1 MTQINKI
8 DGEQGDQWKQLH
20 TDLAVPLQNNEW
32 VRIIV
37 EGVVGPGFQGD
48 ISIDDITWS
57 PSVTCT
63 AEQSTTTTS
72 TTPGVPIT
80 YPPSIYDCN
89 FECNCT
95 CQWKHDD
102 TIPFKWIVRMGSTSS
117 FDTGP
122 DSDHTT
128 GSRLGHFIYIE
139 ASSPAKMND
148 TARLISPDVVA
159 TNEEQ
164 CFRFY
169 YHMFGADTYRLN
181 IYARING
188 NLGKA
193 LWQKEGNQ
201 GNQWLFGRIALR
213 GNVEQAVGQPYQ
225 LVLEGI
231 VGKGYLGDISIDD
244 VALNQGPCPTSTVCD
259 FESSD
264 LCGYVNDPSNTIDWA
279 RYQAGVDPSIP
290 AVDVSYGST
299 HGHFM
304 FIRRNDTVVQSS
316 NGRLVSEGYPATG
329 GSCIR
334 WYMLLQNKATLRVRT
349 LALGG
354 LNPTILHTVH
364 GSQGPAWKFAQTTVR
379 SGSPYQV
386 VFEGVLNNTN
396 DILDSI
402 ALDDVSVQSGVCD
415 DLGACD
421 FEKGLC
427 GYQNQIADFNWKRTS
442 YNIELYNAPQFD
454 HTVNTRA
461 GFYLWMDRRQTIA
474 GRKCRIESELIPVD
488 IRCITFW
495 YYMNVTVGA
504 KLNVYIRDP
513 RSDTHNLLW
522 SIDQV
527 HGSFWVSQDVQVRPN
542 MTVNGTNT
550 FTIVFEGVVGAIS
563 GDLAIDDISQKVGN
577 CLTTT
582 PPPNMYRCLDGT
594 TIPKTKVCDFI
605 VDCKGGD
612 DERLCGNCTFDAT
625 SNPLCGWSD
634 VSKGTI
640 MWKRGSNETLVGA
653 GQGPPF
659 DHTSYKPEGNYVYLT
674 SSNGTTPGAPARF
687 ITPVLRE
694 ASTTCLL
701 EFWVYLTGTSLNQL
715 TVMLLTG
722 NQIERATLQRFE
734 YKSMTNWT
742 KVNIEI
748 GRVDTPFQIAMDSK
762 RTSSFGWVA
771 FDDTKLLHCHLPPI
785 VLATQCQAADRFH
798 CARGSCIAKA
808 RICDMTDDC
817 GDHSDETSRLC
828 STYQTCTF
836 DTSFCD
842 WTHDN
847 TTQFKWELFTGPSPS
862 DDTGPNRDHTTG
874 YATGG
879 YALIE
884 ASYPQVPGHKARL
897 ISRPFEPKTNQ
908 CNMVFYYHMFGA
920 DVGELN
926 VYVRFYS
933 NGPLVKI
940 YGISGD
946 RGNVWLRHELKLN
959 YTTPFQV
966 LIEGVVGGSFLSDIG
981 LDDTVFSPACEG
993 YSQSQLPITT
1003 ITSTVAP
1010 TPCPG
1015 PDQVHCAGT
1024 SLCIDKDRICD
1035 FTADCPD
1042 ASDEDGCGPCNFEKD
1057 NCGWEDVS
1065 WSFYSWS
1072 RVQASDAITTS
1083 QKAPPYDH
1091 TYNNPSGWYMHV
1103 AGDMGDF
1110 YDLAEL
1116 RSPSLP
1122 PSSAECQ
1129 ITFYYWLVGNST
1141 GTLELFSSTASQALW
1156 SKSSAPANRWNRATV
1171 NVGANRV
1178 GWKLF
1183 FELEPNLE
1191 SFGVFTDDVAIDDIS
1206 FSQCSVNRSRH
1217 ILECDF
1223 ETDLCLWET
1232 KGLAD
1237 FEWTRGSS
1245 QTSSLATGPPGDH
1258 TTGKG
1263 YYVYIEASIPQKEG
1277 DRARLQSP
1285 LVPATTSSCLVFY
1298 YHMFGADIGTLNV
1311 MIQTSASNST
1321 IYTRSGPHGNVWQ
1334 KGEVDYRSTLS
1345 YKIIFEGIVGK
1356 SWEGDIALDDIDV
1369 SLGNCP
1375 ISNECNFEHGLCA
1388 GWEHDPEGDFNWT
1401 RSRNGST
1408 PTGTPTIDHTLG
1420 SAFGHFLYIDPT
1432 GRLTGD
1438 TALIMS
1444 PSYKG
1449 SQPRCLR
1456 LWYHLFGAAQG
1467 TLQIQ
1472 QQPEIGRPKTLWTRT
1487 NDQDNIWRQV
1497 RVNIPALLGMSTY
1510 KILIAGIVGSKPT
1523 GDLAIDD
1530 LSNTEGECPGS
1541 EVCTFQDDYC
1551 TWVNGPNNIVDD
1563 FDWLRNAGGTP
1574 SYGTGPSVDHTFGT
1588 AEGMYIYIEASD
1600 TFNKNAKAWLMSEHY
1615 EPGPHCLVFYYHL
1628 YGEDIGTLNVYS
1640 RIGNNNLQ
1648 LQWSLSGDHGDAWR
1662 MGAVN
1667 VNIPTEFY
1675 FIIEGLH
1682 GGSFQGDM
1690 ALDDILV
1697 LTGSQC
1703 TIPTT
1708 TTTAVPTTTVGR
1720 HTPLSCNFE
1729 NDTCRWT
1736 DDSTASGKWS
1746 RHQGQQNDFHTGPHY
1761 DHTLQTAD
1769 GWYIDTS
1776 DMKSNQ
1782 TARLVSTMT
1791 SIPTRGICFR
1801 FWYRAYGSKQ
1811 GKLNLLQKAANGV
1824 NSTLIYSVRP
1834 NLDIDW
1840 REVMV
1845 YRETFG
1851 NYQFI
1856 LEATVGNVIADSDN
1870 IAVDDITSSE
1880 GPCPMQRFCDFESSD
1895 ICGYTDDPSGTF
1907 NWTRNRGTTGSW
1919 YTGPPYDHTTYTSEG
1934 YYMYVETSLPR
1945 KPGDVARLIS
1955 PTYPASKEYN
1965 CLQFYYHQLGAD
1977 VDRLNVYKRDVGG
1990 SLTPTK
1996 IFTAIGDRFDEW
2008 HVMEINIV
2016 PARPFNIIF
2025 EGVVGKSFEG
2035 DIALDDVFL
2044 KERACPPIGSCDFE
2058 QGMCTYKNSE
2068 KDREMDWLRMRGE
2081 PGDNTIG
2088 TIYGTYLAFDMTSTT
2103 VPSNRALLVSAD
2115 LDNTAQYCFQ
2125 YYYRRH
2131 GDGQGTLTIN
2141 RQSFAN
2147 LTSRI
2152 VLKKHESTDFTTEWK
2167 VNQISLTPLL
2177 NQTTNVYRLLFEAI
2191 SVSGVGRL
2199 MLDDFELIHG
2209 ACPALPNNCSIQCD
2223 TLTGTKQCIPTS
2235 QICDFNKDCINNED
2249 ERACGYDCTF
2259 ERDQCNYT
2267 DPSAGL
2273 YKWRRQRAGLLVA
2286 GTTSSPGI
2294 DHTTLSANGYYM
2306 IVSTNNGTIDEQAHL
2321 LSPTVQSSSSTCEM
2335 TFYYHMSGVNVG
2347 RLEVL
2352 LLEGLERSR
2361 LWSIEGNQGD
2371 RWHKSV
2377 VKIGRLYRPF
2387 RIRFDARKT
2396 ATTLADITIDDIE
2409 WNGCNLPLLS
2419 NETTTC
2425 ESNQFQC
2432 KRGGC
2437 IDQNR
2442 VCDYTDDCGDKSD
2455 EDQTL
2460 CTRPN
2465 VISGC
2470 NFETDLCKFT
2480 NEYGTAL
2487 QFERG
2492 HAFTL
2497 VNDYAPE
2504 RDHTLNNIAGSFV
2517 YVNTIDQPSDRAARL
2532 RSSRLIPTDGCK
2544 VRFYYYMNSA
2554 TTAGEL
2560 SLYIRNQ
2567 SAGLQTYLWSSSKV
2581 LGHHWE
2587 RQEVLIPTGSIPTG
2601 SLIEL
2606 LIEVKSSG
2614 VGGGGFIA
2622 LDDIS
2627 FSSQC
2632 NNSNG
2637 YLPYGTTPKPI
2648 GTSTRPSCP
2657 YQCKDGTC
2665 IAQDKRCNF
2674 IPDCSQGEDEVDC
2687 GQCDFETSAC
2697 GWQDESTGYY
2707 MWARRNASSVSLMP
2721 GDLTTN
2727 KTSGFVM
2734 TVAGGSGSFA
2744 GSSRLV
2750 SQRIASASGACHVQF
2765 GLYRYRDTEGTLS
2778 LYHEDDSKYTTR
2790 LWTDP
2795 KTVGRNW
2802 TMVTV
2807 SIGRRRVGFRLVF
2820 ISTHQGSTIS
2830 SDISIDDFKFVD
2842 CDIHTVGHCE
2852 GFSDPF
2858 NCSNG
2863 NCIHRDNLCDFND
2876 DCGDNS
2882 DETVCDNYVEM
2893 CDFENHAEP
2902 ICSWTHDSDADFQW
2916 QRIRGEQSNTIDFWY
2931 DDYWQLYGPDRDH
2944 TLGTPKGHLL
2954 FLETSAPRKPNDT
2967 ARVIS
2972 PVFAAT
2978 TNGECQFRFWY
2989 HMYGYDI
2996 GELNI
3001 YTRIFTGGPLQ
3012 LVYKQN
3018 GSRGDEW
3025 LRRKVVLNVAQP
3037 FQVVI
3042 EGVRGR
3048 GYEGDIGVDDTS
3060 FTPGCKLQTTAT
3072 LPPFV
3077 YSTTQSPYC
3086 NATHSHC
3093 FQNTRECIPKDQFC
3107 NFNIECTDQTD
3118 ELSCPSTCTFEQ
3130 KSLCNWKNDNKQKLN
3145 WDFGSGHTS
3154 STNTGPSTDHTTHSV
3169 NGTYIYLETSTGF
3182 TGDKARLISPIYRK
3196 SSKTCMF
3203 TFWYHMYG
3211 DTIDTLNIHVL
3222 AGGIDTLIWSLK
3234 GDQGNEW
3241 LQGIAYLPTCA
3252 SEFNIIVEG
3261 IRGSSFTG
3269 DIALDDFRFDKCY
3282 ENVPPPTC
3290 AQAVSDPTQF
3300 MCQSKHCIPKTSTCD
3315 YELDC
3320 CDGSDEDEL
3329 LCYTYQRCDFEAGS
3343 CSWENSSGSEL
3354 MWERYRANALSFQHR
3369 PPYDHTTRSLLGHF
3383 YMLRTNATV
3392 PKDTF
3397 GAVST
3402 YLGATAE
3409 QGCTMRFWIYFKGTN
3424 NGELVVGYRYAIGD
3438 TIIPLSFTNYQSCST
3453 NATVCSWQRI
3463 EVSLNAA
3470 LTQPTEII
3478 IGARTGADRDAIM
3491 ALDDITF
3498 TPQCVKFNGTI
3509 PTRPPTTST
3518 TPYTGTPTT
3527 STTTTTTPYTGTPT
3541 TSTTTTTTPT
3551 TTTSYREC
3559 AQYICYNN
3567 GICKPS
3573 PTEVGKPICEC
3584 QPGYSGAQCET
3595 KEPQK
3600 KSHLGGILGGIFGA
3614 LAVIALII
3622 VGYIFV
3628 LPKIRAARSGEA
3640 SALLRES
3647 LPIGPI
3653 TNPAYSETAASSD
3666 A

>member
-1 MTQINKI
+1 
-8 DGEQGDQWKQLH
+8 
-20 TDLAVPLQNNEW
+20 
-32 VRIIV
+32 
-37 EGVVGPGFQGD
+37 
-48 ISIDDITWS
+48 
-57 PSVTCT
+57 
-63 AEQSTTTTS
+63 
-72 TTPGVPIT
+72 
-80 YPPSIYDCN
+80 
-89 FECNCT
+89 
-95 CQWKHDD
+95 
-102 TIPFKWIVRMGSTSS
+102 
-117 FDTGP
+117 
-122 DSDHTT
+122 
-128 GSRLGHFIYIE
+128 
-139 ASSPAKMND
+139 
-148 TARLISPDVVA
+148 
-159 TNEEQ
+159 
-164 CFRFY
+164 
-169 YHMFGADTYRLN
+169 
-181 IYARING
+181 
-188 NLGKA
+188 
-193 LWQKEGNQ
+193 
-201 GNQWLFGRIALR
+201 
-213 GNVEQAVGQPYQ
+213 
-225 LVLEGI
+225 
-231 VGKGYLGDISIDD
+231 
-244 VALNQGPCPTSTVCD
+244 
-259 FESSD
+259 
-264 LCGYVNDPSNTIDWA
+264 
-279 RYQAGVDPSIP
+279 
-290 AVDVSYGST
+290 
-299 HGHFM
+299 
-304 FIRRNDTVVQSS
+304 
-316 NGRLVSEGYPATG
+316 PATG